1 MALANRGDLAE
12 LRAVRLAGER
22 AYKMAGRSPRD
33 IHLAEV
39 HDCFTIAEI
48 LAVEALDL
56 FERGTGGNAVE
67 RGLTSLGGKVPVNP
81 SGGLKAKGHPVG
93 ATGVARSSRSPPAA
107 RRGRAA
113 TGRGSARRP
122 RPEHGR
128 LRRQL
133 GGAHPGG
140 GVMFSPA
147 RAWRESPQRYRREA
161 AQCSTCSKILY
172 PPRLVCPACGGREFT
187 DVVLPR
193 TGKILTYTV
202 VRVPPAGF
210 TAQTPLPIALVEL
223 DNGIR

>member
-93 ATGVARSSRSPPAA
+93 ATGVAQVVEVATQLRGEAGQRQVEGA
-107 RRGRAA
+107 RVGLAQNM
-113 TGRGSARRP
+113 GGSGGSAVV
-122 RPEHGR
+122 H
-128 LRRQL
+128 
-133 GGAHPGG
+133 
-140 GVMFSPA
+140 
-147 RAWRESPQRYRREA
+147 
-161 AQCSTCSKILY
+161 IL
-172 PPRLVCPACGGREFT
+172 E
-187 DVVLPR
+187 VV
-193 TGKILTYTV
+193 
-202 VRVPPAGF
+202 
-210 TAQTPLPIALVEL
+210 
-223 DNGIR
+223 